1 MYFTTMALASVFL
14 GPFLGAQLHTTDG
27 RTRLVASPAL
37 REGVLLLQVS
47 KIAWCVCWAHG
58 SFFQLIMSDDVD
70 ILHSS

>member
-14 GPFLGAQLHTTDG
+14 GQFFGAQLHTTDG

-37 REGVLLLQVS
+37 REVGLLLQVS

-58 SFFQLIMSDDVD
+58 SFFSAYYVG
-70 ILHSS
+70 